1 MNAFTASTTLQE
13 NLNRHCAS
21 LQLLVDLLQEENQ
34 ALQSQ
39 EVAELERITQA
50 KAQAAD
56 HLNLLGR
63 ELPPAANVARA
74 EPALW
79 ARLQTLAVQCQLGN
93 KTNAMLLDTRTR
105 AVRGRLEVLR
115 SGYDNTPQG
124 ATVYGRAGV
133 NQNFGSRRFGF
144 A

>member
-1 MNAFTASTTLQE
+1 MNEFTASTTLQE
-13 NLNRHCAS
+13 NLHRHCAS

-39 EVAELERITQA
+39 DVADLERITQA

-63 ELPPAANVARA
+63 ELPPAASVARA

-79 ARLQTLAVQCQLGN
+79 TRLQTLAAQCQLAN

-105 AVRGRLEVLR
+105 AVRGRLELLR

-124 ATVYGRAGV
+124 AAVYGRTGIS
-133 NQNFGSRRFGF
+133 QSLGSRRFGF